1 MTLNILQPEWF
12 LSSKLSNSSHSNQ
25 QAGLAINL
33 RGTLDL

>member
-1 MTLNILQPEWF
+1 MTLNILQPGLF
-12 LSSKLSNSSHSNQ
+12 SSFKLSNRSHSNQ